1 MKSARFFTLIASA
14 FTLPCLAAV
23 RVESIPESGLQPEV
37 AVAKDG
43 TVHLVY
49 LTGEPKAAEV
59 RYTYRKPGEA
69 WHPSQMVNSPKS
81 TAIALGTIRGP
92 QLAVG
97 GMGTVHVIWNG
108 TGAAASPRSPLWY
121 ARKSPE
127 DKTFGQ
133 QQDLLGDATAL
144 DGGASITA
152 NESNGV
158 FVVWHG
164 NEAGGPSEEKQRLVL
179 IRSSDDDGI
188 GFGKA
193 EAANRA
199 DPGVCACCSLR
210 AMAGPE
216 GIPNIFF
223 RSAET
228 MEHRAMTLLSLS
240 GGTWKSREIEPWK
253 IAACPMSSAALAFT
267 SNRLLGAW
275 ETAGQIRMGWL
286 SDPALPPVT
295 VAAEKAKHP
304 SIAINGKGSIL
315 VSWLQG
321 SGWNRG
327 GSVFWQEFDGEL
339 RPTGKAAHAGAVPAW
354 GRVTAYSEPKGDFV
368 VLR

>member
-1 MKSARFFTLIASA
+1 MKFARFFTLIASA

-81 TAIALGTIRGP
+81 SAIALGTIRGP

-108 TGAAASPRSPLWY
+108 TGAAVSPLWY
-121 ARKSPE
+121 ARKSSE

-164 NEAGGPSEEKQRLVL
+164 NEAGAPAEEKQRLVL

-240 GGTWKSREIEPWK
+240 GDTWKSREIEPWK
-253 IAACPMSSAALAFT
+253 VAACPMSSAALAFT

-286 SDPALPPVT
+286 SDPAFPLVT
-295 VAAEKAKHP
+295 VAADKAKHP

-315 VSWLQG
+315 VSWLHG

-339 RPTGKAAHAGAVPAW
+339 RPTGKATHAGVVPAW
-354 GRVTAYSEPKGDFV
+354 GRVTAYAEPDGDFV

>member
-1 MKSARFFTLIASA
+1 MT
-14 FTLPCLAAV
+14 
-23 RVESIPESGLQPEV
+23 
-37 AVAKDG
+37 KDG
-43 TVHLVY
+43 TIHLVY

-69 WHPSQMVNSPKS
+69 LHPSQMVNSPKS
-81 TAIALGTIRGP
+81 SAIALGTIRGP
-92 QLAVG
+92 QLTVS

-108 TGAAASPRSPLWY
+108 IGADTSPRSPLWY
-121 ARKSPE
+121 ARKSRE
-127 DKTFGQ
+127 DKTFGKP
-133 QQDLLGDATAL
+133 QDLLGDATAL
-144 DGGASITA
+144 DGGASITG

-164 NEAGGPSEEKQRLVL
+164 NESGAAAEEKQRLVL
-179 IRSSDDDGI
+179 IRSSNDDGI
-188 GFGKA
+188 SFEKA

-210 AMAGPE
+210 ALAGPE
-216 GIPNIFF
+216 GGPNIFY

-228 MEHRAMTLLSLS
+228 MDHRAMTLLSLS
-240 GGTWKSREIEPWK
+240 GGTWKSRGIEPWK
-253 IAACPMSSAALAFT
+253 VAACPMSSAALAST

-286 SDPALPPVT
+286 SDPALPPAT
-295 VAAEKAKHP
+295 VAGDKAKHP
-304 SIAINGKGSIL
+304 SIAINEKGSIL
-315 VSWLQG
+315 ISWLQG

-327 GSVFWQEFDGEL
+327 GSVFWQEFDREL
-339 RPTGKAAHAGAVPAW
+339 RPTGKAVNAGVVPAW
-354 GRVTAYSEPKGDFV
+354 GRITAYAEPNGDFV

>member
-1 MKSARFFTLIASA
+1 MKPTRFFALIASA
-14 FTLPCLAAV
+14 FTLPCFAAT
-23 RVESIPESGLQPEV
+23 RVESVPESGLQPEV
-37 AVAKDG
+37 AVARDG

-49 LTGEPKAAEV
+49 LHGEPKAAEV

-69 WHPSQMVNSPKS
+69 WHPGQMVNSPKS
-81 TAIALGTIRGP
+81 SAIALGTIRGP

-108 TGAAASPRSPLWY
+108 IGADTSPRSPLWY
-121 ARKSPE
+121 ARKSRE
-127 DKTFGQ
+127 DKTFGKP
-133 QQDLLGDATAL
+133 QDLLGDATAL
-144 DGGASITA
+144 DGGASITG

-164 NEAGGPSEEKQRLVL
+164 NEAGAAAEEKQRLIL
-179 IRSSDDDGI
+179 IRSSNDDGI
-188 GFGKA
+188 SFEKA

-210 AMAGPE
+210 ALAGPE
-216 GIPNIFF
+216 GGPNIFY

-228 MEHRAMTLLSLS
+228 MDHRAMTLLSLS
-240 GGTWKSREIEPWK
+240 GGTWKSRGIEPWK
-253 IAACPMSSAALAFT
+253 VAACPMSSAALAST

-286 SDPALPPVT
+286 SDPALPPAT
-295 VAAEKAKHP
+295 VAGDKAKHP
-304 SIAINGKGSIL
+304 SIAINEKGSIL
-315 VSWLQG
+315 ISWLQG

-327 GSVFWQEFDGEL
+327 GSVFWQEFDREL
-339 RPTGKAAHAGAVPAW
+339 RPTGKAVNAGVVPAW
-354 GRVTAYSEPKGDFV
+354 GRVTAYAEPNGDFV

>member
-1 MKSARFFTLIASA
+1 MKFAQFLALIAAA

-37 AVAKDG
+37 AVSQDG

-49 LTGEPKAAEV
+49 LTGDPKAAEV
-59 RYTYRKPGEA
+59 RYTYRRPGDA
-69 WHPSQMVNSPKS
+69 WHPSQLVNSPKS
-81 TAIALGTIRGP
+81 AAIALGTIRGP
-92 QLAVG
+92 QLTVTG
-97 GMGTVHVIWNG
+97 KGTVHVIWNG
-108 TGAAASPRSPLWY
+108 IGADASPHPPLWY
-121 ARKSPE
+121 GRKSQE

-133 QQDLLGDATAL
+133 QENLLGDATAL
-144 DGGASITA
+144 DGGASITSD
-152 NESNGV
+152 EKSGV

-164 NEAGGPSEEKQRLVL
+164 LEAGAATGEKHRLVL
-179 IRSSDDDGI
+179 IRSSNDDGI
-188 GFGKA
+188 SFGKA

-210 AMAGPE
+210 ALAGPE
-216 GIPNIFF
+216 GTPNIFF

-286 SDPALPPVT
+286 SDAAFPPVT
-295 VAAEKAKHP
+295 VAAGKAKHP
-304 SIAINGKGSIL
+304 SMAINGKGSIL

-321 SGWNRG
+321 SGWNQG
-327 GSVFWQEFDGEL
+327 GSVFWQEFDREL
-339 RPTGKAAHAGAVPAW
+339 RPTENLGNAGAVPAW
-354 GRVTAYSEPKGDFV
+354 GRVTAYAQPNGDFV

>member
-1 MKSARFFTLIASA
+1 MKIARFFTLIASA

-49 LTGEPKAAEV
+49 LAGEPKAAEV

-69 WHPSQMVNSPKS
+69 WHPSQVVNSPNS
-81 TAIALGTIRGP
+81 PAIALGTIRGP
-92 QLAVG
+92 QLAVTG
-97 GMGTVHVIWNG
+97 KGTVHVIWNG
-108 TGAAASPRSPLWY
+108 IGADATPHSPLWY
-121 ARKSPE
+121 GRKSRE
-127 DKTFGQ
+127 DKTFGKQ
-133 QQDLLGDATAL
+133 EDLLGDATAL
-144 DGGASITA
+144 DGGASVTA
-152 NESNGV
+152 NENNGV

-164 NEAGGPSEEKQRLVL
+164 NEAGAAPEERQRLVL
-179 IRSSDDDGI
+179 IRSSKDDGI
-188 GFGKA
+188 SFGKA
-193 EAANRA
+193 EATNRA

-216 GIPNIFF
+216 GTPNIFF

-240 GGTWKSREIEPWK
+240 GNTWKSREVEPWK
-253 IAACPMSSAALAFT
+253 VAACPMSSAALGFT

-286 SDPALPPVT
+286 SDPAFPPVT

-339 RPTGKAAHAGAVPAW
+339 RPTGKAANAGTVPAW
-354 GRVTAYSEPKGDFV
+354 GRVTAYAEPNGDFV

>member
-1 MKSARFFTLIASA
+1 MKFARFFALITSV
-14 FTLPCLAAV
+14 FTLPSLAAV

-37 AVAKDG
+37 AVTKDG

-59 RYTYRKPGEA
+59 RYTYRKPGKA
-69 WHPSQMVNSPKS
+69 WHPSQIVNTPKS
-81 TAIALGTIRGP
+81 SAIALGTIRGP

-121 ARKSPE
+121 ARKSSE

-164 NEAGGPSEEKQRLVL
+164 NEAGAPAEEKQRLVL

-210 AMAGPE
+210 AMAGLE
-216 GIPNIFF
+216 GTPNIFF

-253 IAACPMSSAALAFT
+253 VAACPMSSAALAFT

-286 SDPALPPVT
+286 SDPAFPPVT

-339 RPTGKAAHAGAVPAW
+339 RPTGRAANAGAVPAW
-354 GRVTAYSEPKGDFV
+354 GRVTAYAEPNGDFV

>member
-1 MKSARFFTLIASA
+1 MKFARFFTLIASA

-81 TAIALGTIRGP
+81 SAIALGTIRGP

-121 ARKSPE
+121 ARKSSE

-164 NEAGGPSEEKQRLVL
+164 TEAGAPAEEKQRLVL

-240 GGTWKSREIEPWK
+240 GDTWNSREIEPWK
-253 IAACPMSSAALAFT
+253 VAACPMSSAALAFT

-286 SDPALPPVT
+286 SDPAFPLVT
-295 VAAEKAKHP
+295 VAADKAKHP

-315 VSWLQG
+315 VSWLHG

-339 RPTGKAAHAGAVPAW
+339 RPTGKATHAGVVPAW
-354 GRVTAYSEPKGDFV
+354 GRVTAYAEPDGDFV